1 MALSPEED
9 CWKWLPGEEGEFSV
23 KSSYKILMEEFT
35 PEDEVEENFLN
46 VLCHIWKS
54 PAPSKVV
61 AFSWQFLYDRI
72 PTRSNLD
79 ARGIGVS
86 DMPWEC
92 LGFVGRPET
101 SNHLLLH
108 CPSAMKVWSEIF
120 KWLDILIVIP
130 PLIASLFEIVK
141 EATRNAKI
149 HRGFLL
155 IWHTT
160 LWSIWKA
167 RNRTIFATGS

>member
-61 AFSWQFLYDRI
+61 AFS
-72 PTRSNLD
+72 
-79 ARGIGVS
+79 
-86 DMPWEC
+86 
-92 LGFVGRPET
+92 
-101 SNHLLLH
+101 
-108 CPSAMKVWSEIF
+108 
-120 KWLDILIVIP
+120 
-130 PLIASLFEIVK
+130 
-141 EATRNAKI
+141 
-149 HRGFLL
+149 
-155 IWHTT
+155 
-160 LWSIWKA
+160 
-167 RNRTIFATGS
+167 